1 MKLFR
6 TLCLLLVALPIA
18 LLLQAPIPQ
27 VSIAQAADGPATS
40 ESSAVAPAASIPP
53 PATVAEARARA
64 QLLFEMIHGTLQV
77 VHRDFFEEDDA
88 LAIPSASLEDVFHEL
103 SVSYDVKLKWLVVN
117 ADALNVDHQPS
128 DAFEKQAVESLAA
141 GKPLVET
148 TENGRY
154 RFAGP
159 IRLPS
164 QCLKCHVKRRTT
176 NTDRTAG
183 LLISMP
189 LQAAA
194 AEPKTP

>member
-1 MKLFR
+1 MKLPR
-6 TLCLLLVALPIA
+6 TVRWLLVAFTFWLVSPAIDQ
-18 LLLQAPIPQ
+18 LLA
-27 VSIAQAADGPATS
+27 
-40 ESSAVAPAASIPP
+40 EEAVADPPAVSIPP
-53 PATVAEARARA
+53 PATIVEARSRA

-117 ADALNVDHQPS
+117 ADALNVDHLPA
-128 DAFEKQAVESLAA
+128 DAFEKKAVEALAA

-194 AEPKTP
+194 AETKP